1 MRFKLILKMN
11 VEKLCL
17 QEACHLVTK
26 SPKYWQ
32 LVFKVYLST
41 LRNALSAKVFRASYF
56 FCRHID
62 DVLDGDRSVSGDPED
77 YVQSIL
83 SAMHSGQ
90 GGPEIVGLYRFAIGH
105 LADMAKEGE
114 DPARHFKRVIKDAM
128 LFDYER
134 AKNHRVLTVQE
145 LEQYYDDTFAPVM
158 NLALMIAGSSQRS
171 ADLPESVSTQGHIYT
186 IRDLEADLAQGII
199 NIPAE
204 ELAKSNID
212 VHRPFGKD
220 AVVADANLSRWIS
233 DEVSTHH
240 RKLGFWKLRLADE
253 GAKNVCLPLIWQMD
267 IFCRLHKLGLV

>member
-1 MRFKLILKMN
+1 MS

-17 QEACHLVTK
+17 QEAGYLVAR

-62 DVLDGDRSVSGDPED
+62 DVLDGNRTISSDPAD

-83 SAMHSGQ
+83 GAMHGER
-90 GGPEIVGLYRFAIGH
+90 GGPEVVELYRFAIGH
-105 LADMAKEGE
+105 LVDMAKKGE
-114 DPARHFKRVIKDAM
+114 YPTQHFSRVIKNAM

-134 AKNHRVLTVQE
+134 AQNRRVLTAEE

-158 NLALMIAGSSQRS
+158 DLALMIAGSSQRS
-171 ADLPESVSTQGHIYT
+171 TDLPESVVTQGHIYT
-186 IRDLEADLAQGII
+186 IRDLKADLSQGII

-204 ELAKSNID
+204 EFAKSTIAVHHPFEKQDVVRYPHLAK
-212 VHRPFGKD
+212 
-220 AVVADANLSRWIS
+220 WIAG
-233 DEVSTHH
+233 EVSTHH
-240 RKLGFWKLRLADE
+240 QNLDLWKSRLGDG

-267 IFCRLHKLGLV
+267 IFCRLHKLGLH